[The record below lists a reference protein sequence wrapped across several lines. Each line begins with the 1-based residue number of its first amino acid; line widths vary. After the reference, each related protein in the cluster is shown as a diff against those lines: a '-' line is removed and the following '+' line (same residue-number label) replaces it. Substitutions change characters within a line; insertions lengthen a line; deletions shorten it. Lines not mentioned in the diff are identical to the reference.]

1 VDRVILPVLDS
12 RSNRTALRASAAQLY
27 SRFPIPGDRA
37 LDLIGA
43 GVDPGGNAII
53 LL

>member
-1 VDRVILPVLDS
+1 MDRVILLVLDT
-12 RSNRTALRASAAQLY
+12 RSNRGALRASGAQLFA
-27 SRFPIPGDRA
+27 RFPIPGDRA
-37 LDLIGA
+37 LELIGA

>member
-1 VDRVILPVLDS
+1 MS
-12 RSNRTALRASAAQLY
+12 E
-27 SRFPIPGDRA
+27 RFPIPGRRA
-37 LDLIGA
+37 LEFLRA

>member
-1 VDRVILPVLDS
+1 MILLVLDS
-12 RSNRTALRASAAQLY
+12 RSNRSALRASGAQLY
-27 SRFPIPGDRA
+27 SRFPILGDRA
-37 LDLIGA
+37 LELIGA